1 MSVEQE
7 LLAKWRFL
15 PPDKQQQVMEFVEFL
30 HLKTVD
36 PSALTR
42 THKTNLGKRLRQI
55 RAQIIASG
63 EPLLNHQELE
73 KEIANRRGGLLPT
86 DE

>member
-7 LLAKWRFL
+7 LLEKWRVL

-36 PSALTR
+36 PSVLTR
-42 THKTNLGKRLRQI
+42 THKTNLGERLRQI
-55 RAQIIASG
+55 RDQIVASG
-63 EPLLNHQELE
+63 EPLLNHQEIE
-73 KEIANRRGGLLPT
+73 KEMASRRGGLQDT